1 MYLKKLEDKLE
12 WESPQ
17 LQCMDAK
24 LHTNSG
30 LVILPIEILTIQGPS

>member
-1 MYLKKLEDKLE
+1 MLDHIDNKVE

-24 LHTNSG
+24 RHTKSG
-30 LVILPIEILTIQGPS
+30 IVILPIEILTVQGPS